1 MLTLKKIADS
11 SILTFYTASFNPTE
25 GLPLFNS
32 PVSAGFP
39 SPAEDYVELKLDLNE
54 HLIQH
59 PIATFFVKVQGDSM
73 MGAGI
78 KDGDLLVVDRA
89 LNAKNND
96 IVIGVING
104 EFTVKRIRITNN
116 AMFLIPENP
125 NFKPIEI
132 TVEMDF
138 QIWGVVAYVIHKPN

>member
-1 MLTLKKIADS
+1 MVTLRKLSETS
-11 SILTFYTASFNPTE
+11 SLTFYTSAFIPSE

-59 PIATFFVKVQGDSM
+59 PIATFFVKVSGNSM
-73 MGAGI
+73 TGAGI
-78 KDGDLLVVDRA
+78 KDGDLLVIDRA
-89 LNAKNND
+89 LTAKNND

-104 EFTVKRIRITNN
+104 EFTVKRIRTVKGV
-116 AMFLIPENP
+116 MFLVPENP
-125 NFKPIEI
+125 NYKPIEI
-132 TVEMDF
+132 TQEMDF
-138 QIWGVVAYVIHKPN
+138 QVWGVVSYVIHKPN